1 MKSKI
6 ELRQFAVSSALNL
19 DDVTSETIIS
29 TAKAI
34 EEYVLGSAEI
44 PEQYDEASQVEKM
57 TEMLTKNA
65 FTGYKPTTDE
75 KVIEAKAE
83 REQTKV
89 YAIQ

>member
-19 DDVTSETIIS
+19 DDVTSETVIS

-34 EEYVLGSAEI
+34 EEYVLGSAEL
-44 PEQYDEASQVEKM
+44 PESYDEVSQVEKM

-75 KVIEAKAE
+75 KAIEKGAE
-83 REQTKV
+83 KEQTKV
-89 YAIQ
+89 YAME